1 MADAQQQ
8 PQIAISGLVRISQ
21 LNSCSSIITT
31 ENAKPP
37 AQNVV
42 AFGHLPRHCAG
53 LARSPSNSSSCR
65 PRWQACCALYLD
77 VSIVAG
83 IKMFATSSV
92 ESESLVGAQPGLVSG
107 STGLLAANT
116 GATASRGDYCSGRA
130 VRGLLFGQG
139 ISVLVAGTG
148 IFSQYLARR
157 KVCRS
162 SGCMGGTAVG

>member
-1 MADAQQQ
+1 
-8 PQIAISGLVRISQ
+8 
-21 LNSCSSIITT
+21 
-31 ENAKPP
+31 
-37 AQNVV
+37 
-42 AFGHLPRHCAG
+42 
-53 LARSPSNSSSCR
+53 
-65 PRWQACCALYLD
+65 
-77 VSIVAG
+77 
-83 IKMFATSSV
+83 MFATSSV

-116 GATASRGDYCSGRA
+116 GATATRGDYCSGRA